1 MGEIGI
7 SPDRFRYGLR
17 WWEARSIIRGYN
29 RRARHLWS
37 ATRWQTYNLMCV
49 SMANIKRAGIYR
61 PTDLIK
67 FPWERDVPEG
77 GGNMPTKSEVEEMRR
92 MMMEENARAE
102 QESKKE
108 K

>member
-17 WWEARSIIRGYN
+17 GWEARSIIRGYN

-49 SMANIKRAGIYR
+49 QAGKSMSENGINRPQDLLKFHWDREYSPLTEDEIKELQQ
-61 PTDLIK
+61 DMQNFK
-67 FPWERDVPEG
+67 F
-77 GGNMPTKSEVEEMRR
+77 S
-92 MMMEENARAE
+92 
-102 QESKKE
+102 
-108 K
+108 